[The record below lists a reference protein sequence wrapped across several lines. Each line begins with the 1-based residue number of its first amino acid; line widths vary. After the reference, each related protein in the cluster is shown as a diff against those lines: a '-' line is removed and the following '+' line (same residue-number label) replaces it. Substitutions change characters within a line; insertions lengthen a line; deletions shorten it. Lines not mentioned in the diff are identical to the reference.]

1 MQATQVLKKKYLIIV
16 SASFPYGLREP
27 FLETEL
33 QHHALHFDKIYLL
46 VPKLDKAQSHH
57 FNFELPKNVV
67 VAQFDYTIG
76 FWERLKGLSY
86 LFTFVFWKEIRIIQ
100 NHYELKVNR
109 NILKTLFSSLIR
121 ADHFA
126 IQVKKFLKAN
136 RIPFHRTTCY
146 TYWCNEFSLGMGN
159 LRKRYKIAGAFT
171 RIHNWDLYFE
181 RAPDHYLPLRNRMF
195 QRLDG
200 VFPVSEQTKQYILK
214 KVPDVDPEK
223 LIVSY
228 LGVEK
233 DGELRLEKKGKTLR
247 ILSLAFLGKIK
258 RIDLVVAAL
267 ERLEGFDVEW
277 HHIGEGNDHL
287 DLKQYAFNRLF
298 NKSNIKYVLSGDVPK
313 KQVYEYL
320 KNEHFDALIN
330 TSSYEGIPVSMM
342 EAMSFSIPVIG
353 TDVGGVSEIIEDK
366 INGYLMS
373 ANPEVSEIIEK
384 LTQLYNLNEEDYF
397 NLRKN
402 AYQTWQNKFNAE
414 ANYSE
419 LIYNMVQLSKNY

>member
-1 MQATQVLKKKYLIIV
+1 LKKKYLIIV

-33 QHHALHFDKIYLL
+33 KYHALHFDKIYLL
-46 VPKLDKAQSHH
+46 VPKLAKDQSHH
-57 FNFELPKNVV
+57 FNFELPQNIVV
-67 VAQFDYTIG
+67 VQFNTSIG
-76 FWERLKGLSY
+76 LWERIMGLSY
-86 LFTFVFWKEIRIIQ
+86 LFSVVFWKEISIIKNNYQ
-100 NHYELKVNR
+100 LKLNR
-109 NILKTLFSSLIR
+109 NILKTLLSSLIR
-121 ADHFA
+121 ADYFA
-126 IQVKKFLKAN
+126 IQLKKFLKAN

-146 TYWCNEFSLGMGN
+146 TYWCNEYSLGLAN

-171 RIHNWDLYFE
+171 RLHNWDLFFE
-181 RAPDHYLPLRNRMF
+181 RAPDHYLPLRSCMF

-200 VFPVSEQTKQYILK
+200 VFPVSEQTKQYILR
-214 KVPDVDPEK
+214 KVPYVDPEK

-233 DGELRLEKKGKTLR
+233 ERELSLEKKGKTLK

-267 ERLEGFDVEW
+267 EQLEGFDIEW

-298 NKSNIKYVLSGDVPK
+298 NKSNIKYVLSGDISK
-313 KQVYEYL
+313 KQVYDYL
-320 KNEHFDALIN
+320 HKEHFDVLIN

-353 TDVGGVSEIIEDK
+353 TNVGGVSEIIEDGK
-366 INGYLMS
+366 NGYLMS

-384 LTQLYNLNEEDYF
+384 LIKLYNLSEEDYF
-397 NLRKN
+397 TLRKN
-402 AYQTWQNKFNAE
+402 AYLTSQNKFNAE

-419 LIYNMVQLSKNY
+419 LIYNIKQLSKNY

>member
-1 MQATQVLKKKYLIIV
+1 MKKKYLILV

-33 QHHALHFDKIYLL
+33 KQHALHFDRIYLL
-46 VPKLDKAQSHH
+46 VPKLAKEQSHH
-57 FNFELPKNVV
+57 FNFELPKNVI
-67 VAQFDYTIG
+67 VAQFDYAIG
-76 FWERLKGLSY
+76 FWERFTGLSF
-86 LFTFVFWKEIRIIQ
+86 LFSYVFWKEINIIKF
-100 NHYELKVNR
+100 HYHLKLNR
-109 NILKTLFSSLIR
+109 NILKTLFSALIR
-121 ADHFA
+121 ANHFT
-126 IQVKKFLKAN
+126 VHLKKFLKAN

-146 TYWCNEFSLGMGN
+146 TYWCNEYTLGMGN
-159 LRKRYKIAGAFT
+159 LRRKYKIAGAFT
-171 RIHNWDLYFE
+171 RLHNWDLYFE
-181 RAPDHYLPLRNRMF
+181 RAPDHYLPLRSRMF

-223 LIVSY
+223 LLVSY

-233 DGELRLEKKGKTLR
+233 EVELRLENKGKTLK

-258 RIDLVVAAL
+258 RIDLLVAAL
-267 ERLEGFDVEW
+267 EQLEGFDVEW
-277 HHIGEGNDHL
+277 HHIGQGNDHL

-298 NKSNIKYVLSGDVPK
+298 NKSNIKYVLTGDIPK

-320 KNEHFDALIN
+320 HKYHFDTLIN

-353 TDVGGVSEIIEDK
+353 TNVGGVSEIIQNGK
-366 INGYLMS
+366 NGYLLS
-373 ANPEVSEIIEK
+373 PNPEVNEIIEV
-384 LTQLYNLNEEDYF
+384 LTKLYNLDEHAYL
-397 NLRKN
+397 NLRQN
-402 AYQTWQNKFNAE
+402 AYQTWQSKFNAE

-419 LIYNMVQLSKNY
+419 LIYNMIQLSKNY

>member
-1 MQATQVLKKKYLIIV
+1 MKKKYLILV

-33 QHHALHFDKIYLL
+33 KYHAIHFDRIYLL
-46 VPKLDKAQSHH
+46 VPKLSKNQSHR
-57 FNFELPKNVV
+57 FNFQLPKNVI
-67 VAQFDYTIG
+67 VAQFEYTIG
-76 FWERLKGLSY
+76 FWERLKGLSNIFNY
-86 LFTFVFWKEIRIIQ
+86 VFWKEISIIKNDYQ
-100 NHYELKVNR
+100 LKLNR
-109 NILKTLFSSLIR
+109 NIIKTLFSTLIR

-126 IQVKKFLKAN
+126 LQLKNFLKSN

-146 TYWCNEFSLGMGN
+146 TYWCNEYTLGIGI
-159 LRKRYKIAGAFT
+159 LRKRYKMAGAFT
-171 RIHNWDLYFE
+171 RLHNWDLYFE
-181 RAPDHYLPLRNRMF
+181 RAPDHYLPLRSRMF

-214 KVPDVDPEK
+214 KVPNVDESK

-233 DGELRLEKKGKTLR
+233 EKEMNLEKKGKTLK

-267 ERLEGFDVEW
+267 EQLEGFNIEW
-277 HHIGEGNDHL
+277 HHIGQGNDHL

-298 NKSNIKYVLSGDVPK
+298 NKVNIKYVLSGDITK

-320 KNEHFDALIN
+320 NKQHFDALIN
-330 TSSYEGIPVSMM
+330 TSSYEGVPVSMM

-353 TDVGGVSEIIEDK
+353 TNVGGVSEIIEDGK
-366 INGYLMS
+366 NGYLLS
-373 ANPEVSEIIEK
+373 ANPEVSEIINR
-384 LTQLYNLNEEDYF
+384 LTQLYNLDENEYLT
-397 NLRKN
+397 LRKN
-402 AYQTWQNKFNAE
+402 AYLTWQNKFNAE

-419 LIYNMVQLSKNY
+419 LIYDMVQFSKNY

>member
-1 MQATQVLKKKYLIIV
+1 MLHNLKKKYLILV
-16 SASFPYGLREP
+16 SATFPYGLREP

-33 QHHALHFDKIYLL
+33 KHHALHFDKIYVL
-46 VPKLDKAQSHH
+46 VPKLAKEQNHH
-57 FNFELPKNVV
+57 FNFELPKNVI
-67 VAQFDYTIG
+67 VAQFDYNIG
-76 FWERLKGLSY
+76 LWERLKGLSY
-86 LFTFVFWKEIRIIQ
+86 VFSYVFWREISIIK
-100 NHYELKVNR
+100 NSYHLNLNR
-109 NILKTLFSSLIR
+109 NIIKTLFSALIR
-121 ADHFA
+121 ADHFTT
-126 IQVKKFLKAN
+126 QVKKFLKAN

-146 TYWCNEFSLGMGN
+146 TYWCNEYSLGMGN
-159 LRKRYKIAGAFT
+159 LRKRYKLAGAFT
-171 RIHNWDLYFE
+171 RLHNWDLYFE
-181 RAPDHYLPLRNRMF
+181 RAPDNYLPLRSRMF

-200 VFPVSEQTKQYILK
+200 VFPVSLQTKEYILNR
-214 KVPDVDPEK
+214 VPFVDEDK

-233 DGELRLEKKGKTLR
+233 EGNLRLENKGKTLK

-258 RIDLVVAAL
+258 RIDLLVAAL
-267 ERLEGFDVEW
+267 EQLEGFDVEW

-298 NKSNIKYVLSGDVPK
+298 NKTNIKYVLSGDIPK

-320 KNEHFDALIN
+320 QKEHFDALIN

-353 TDVGGVSEIIEDK
+353 TNVGGVSEIVEDTK
-366 INGYLMS
+366 NGYLLS
-373 ANPEVSEIIEK
+373 ANPEPVEIIEK
-384 LTQLYNLNEEDYF
+384 LTQLYNLDEKEYLNM
-397 NLRKN
+397 RQN
-402 AYQTWQNKFNAE
+402 AYNTWQTKFNAE

>member
-1 MQATQVLKKKYLIIV
+1 MNELLQKNIKRYCLI
-16 SASFPYGLREP
+16 
-27 FLETEL
+27 
-33 QHHALHFDKIYLL
+33 
-46 VPKLDKAQSHH
+46 
-57 FNFELPKNVV
+57 
-67 VAQFDYTIG
+67 
-76 FWERLKGLSY
+76 
-86 LFTFVFWKEIRIIQ
+86 
-100 NHYELKVNR
+100 
-109 NILKTLFSSLIR
+109 
-121 ADHFA
+121 A
-126 IQVKKFLKAN
+126 IKKFLKAN

-146 TYWCNEFSLGMGN
+146 TYWCNEYTLGMGN
-159 LRKRYKIAGAFT
+159 LRRKYKIAGAFT
-171 RIHNWDLYFE
+171 RLHNWDLYFE
-181 RAPDHYLPLRNRMF
+181 RAPDHYLPLRSRMF

-200 VFPVSEQTKQYILK
+200 VFPVSDQTKKYILN
-214 KVPDVDPEK
+214 KVPFVDTEK
-223 LIVSY
+223 LLVSY

-233 DGELRLEKKGKTLR
+233 EGALRLEKKGNTLK

-267 ERLEGFDVEW
+267 EQLEGFDVEW

-298 NKSNIKYVLSGDVPK
+298 NKSNVKYVLSGDLPK

-320 KNEHFDALIN
+320 NKEHFDVLIN

-353 TDVGGVSEIIEDK
+353 TNVGGVSEIIEHQK
-366 INGYLMS
+366 NGYLLS
-373 ANPEVSEIIEK
+373 ANPEVIEIVEMLK
-384 LTQLYNLNEEDYF
+384 LIYNLSDEDYL

-419 LIYNMVQLSKNY
+419 LIYNMIQLSKNY

>member
-1 MQATQVLKKKYLIIV
+1 MKKKYLILV

-33 QHHALHFDKIYLL
+33 KLHALHFDRIYLL
-46 VPKLDKAQSHH
+46 VPRLAKDQSHH
-57 FNFELPKNVV
+57 FNFELPKNVI

-76 FWERLKGLSY
+76 FWERLKGLTYIFSY
-86 LFTFVFWKEIRIIQ
+86 TFWKEIGIIKTKYQ
-100 NHYELKVNR
+100 LNLNK

-126 IQVKKFLKAN
+126 LQVKKFLKAN

-146 TYWCNEFSLGMGN
+146 TYWCNEYALGMGQ
-159 LRKRYKIAGAFT
+159 LRRKYKIAGAFT
-171 RIHNWDLYFE
+171 RLHNWDLYFE
-181 RAPDHYLPLRNRMF
+181 RAPENYLPLRSSIF
-195 QRLDG
+195 QKLDG

-214 KVPDVDPEK
+214 KVPYVDEDK
-223 LIVSY
+223 LLVSY

-233 DGELRLEKKGKTLR
+233 EVEMRLEKKGKTLKL
-247 ILSLAFLGKIK
+247 LSLAFLGKIK

-267 ERLEGFDVEW
+267 EQLEGFDVEW

-298 NKSNIKYVLSGDVPK
+298 NKSNIKYVLTGDIPK

-320 KNEHFDALIN
+320 HKEHFDALIN

-353 TDVGGVSEIIEDK
+353 TDVGGVSEIVEHQK
-366 INGYLMS
+366 NGYLLPT
-373 ANPEVSEIIEK
+373 NPEVKEIIEALTK
-384 LTQLYNLNEEDYF
+384 LYYLNEEDYL
-397 NLRKN
+397 NLRRN

>member
-1 MQATQVLKKKYLIIV
+1 LQITQLKKKYLILV

-33 QHHALHFDKIYLL
+33 KYHALHFDKIYLL
-46 VPKLDKAQSHH
+46 VPKLAKDQSHH
-57 FNFELPKNVV
+57 FNFDLPQNVV
-67 VAQFDYTIG
+67 VAQFEYAIG
-76 FWERLKGLSY
+76 FWERIMGLSY
-86 LFTFVFWKEIRIIQ
+86 IFSFVFWKEIGIIKQ
-100 NHYELKVNR
+100 SYQLRLNR
-109 NILKTLFSSLIR
+109 NIIKTLFSSLIR

-126 IQVKKFLKAN
+126 VQLKKFLKAN

-146 TYWCNEFSLGMGN
+146 TYWCNEYSLGMAN
-159 LRKRYKIAGAFT
+159 LRRRYKIAGAFT
-171 RIHNWDLYFE
+171 RLHNWDLYFE
-181 RAPDHYLPLRNRMF
+181 RAPDHYLPLRSRMF

-214 KVPDVDPEK
+214 KVPYVNEEK

-233 DGELRLEKKGKTLR
+233 EGELRLEKKGKTLK

-267 ERLEGFDVEW
+267 EQIDAFDIEW

-298 NKSNIKYVLSGDVPK
+298 NKSNIKYVLTGDISK

-320 KNEHFDALIN
+320 HKEHFDVLIN

-353 TDVGGVSEIIEDK
+353 TNVGGVSEIIEDGK
-366 INGYLMS
+366 NGYLLS

-384 LTQLYNLNEEDYF
+384 ITQLYLLEEADYF
-397 NLRKN
+397 TLRNN
-402 AYQTWQNKFNAE
+402 AYQTWQTKFNSE

-419 LIYNMVQLSKNY
+419 LIYNMIQFSKNY